1 MVDRIKKVLKKLQ
14 PKELKQ
20 LTETIRL
27 VQTNQLFGLDVKKLQ
42 SRDDI
47 FRVRRGDFR
56 IIFRRV
62 PDSKN
67 RIIAIE
73 RRTDT
78 TYNDL

>member
-1 MVDRIKKVLKKLQ
+1 MVDRIKKVFRKLQ

-27 VQTNQLFGLDVKKLQ
+27 VQTNQLAGLDVKKLQ
-42 SRDDI
+42 GRDDV

-62 PDSKN
+62 PSSEN
-67 RIIAIE
+67 SIIAVE